1 MRGIAALV
9 IAGALSRLATLT
21 VIAFVPYVRSS
32 GLGVAAWDSRH
43 RGLDLAVGV
52 LSAGAACALDW
63 KRALVAL
70 PLVAL
75 TALALAVLA
84 RSRVG
89 GATGDVCGAT
99 SELCQL
105 AVVLVFAVR

>member
-1 MRGIAALV
+1 M
-9 IAGALSRLATLT
+9 
-21 VIAFVPYVRSS
+21 
-32 GLGVAAWDSRH
+32 
-43 RGLDLAVGV
+43 
-52 LSAGAACALDW
+52 SAGAVCALDW